1 MWPFAHK
8 SVVMILSKD
17 IRSSLIA
24 DRGIRD
30 EIADSL
36 RMVEDRGQYAGRPVT
51 YFRVYDPDNAKWG
64 TSEPRNYADLN
75 ASRILHSGH
84 TEKDG
89 HIVLNRQVV
98 GI

>member
-8 SVVMILSKD
+8 SVVMNLSKD

-24 DRGIRD
+24 ERGIRD
-30 EIADSL
+30 ETIDSL